1 MGLAS
6 DSKAHKEPSSLG
18 LLALA
23 YADSSDSEEE
33 DSDANLPAEG
43 CGTSK
48 PDNSRNGDASDNT
61 EPKINCRTEISLLTS
76 DSSAKF
82 GPALATSKD
91 GEARNSEFSD
101 EFNTNS
107 STMTKSKILTH
118 RYSRHQTESQLD
130 IPNSLSCN
138 AVGAPITGLAPR
150 ESTTLPFSSR
160 LDEDS
165 SRLHVFCL
173 QHAMQVERR
182 LSKVG
187 GADVF
192 LVCHP
197 GEPFVDHT

>member
-1 MGLAS
+1 MQRKTQNGLSADQLHYVDRGNVGLAS

-23 YADSSDSEEE
+23 YGDSSDSEGE

-48 PDNSRNGDASDNT
+48 SDDSRNGDASDNT
-61 EPKINCRTEISLLTS
+61 EPKINCRTEIS
-76 DSSAKF
+76 
-82 GPALATSKD
+82 
-91 GEARNSEFSD
+91 D

-107 STMTKSKILTH
+107 STMTKSDFLTH

-130 IPNSLSCN
+130 IPNSLSRK
-138 AVGAPITGLAPR
+138 AVGTPITGLAPR
-150 ESTTLPFSSR
+150 EPTTLPFSSR

-182 LSKVG
+182 LSQVG